1 MYMYIKKA
9 VVTNDDDDLHNI
21 SILIYFVISFII
33 LPRTSKVAPLGVE
46 TSIFLARLCLAGDAA
61 AEVAGDEIAADGG
74 GRA

>member
-9 VVTNDDDDLHNI
+9 VVTNDDDDLHI

-61 AEVAGDEIAADGG
+61 AEDAGDGIAADGG

>member
-9 VVTNDDDDLHNI
+9 VVTNDDDDLHI

-61 AEVAGDEIAADGG
+61 VEVAGDGIADDGG

>member
-9 VVTNDDDDLHNI
+9 VVTNDDDDLHI

-61 AEVAGDEIAADGG
+61 AEVAGDGIVDVGG

>member
-9 VVTNDDDDLHNI
+9 VVTNDDDDLHI

-61 AEVAGDEIAADGG
+61 AEVAGDEIADDGG

>member
-1 MYMYIKKA
+1 MYIKKA
-9 VVTNDDDDLHNI
+9 VVTNDDDDLHI

>member
-1 MYMYIKKA
+1 MYIKKA
-9 VVTNDDDDLHNI
+9 VVTNDDNLHI

-61 AEVAGDEIAADGG
+61 VEVAGDGIADDGG

>member
-9 VVTNDDDDLHNI
+9 VVTNDDDDLHI

-61 AEVAGDEIAADGG
+61 AEVAGDGIADGG

>member
-1 MYMYIKKA
+1 MYIKKA
-9 VVTNDDDDLHNI
+9 VVTNDDDDLHI

-61 AEVAGDEIAADGG
+61 AEVAGDEIADDGG

>member
-1 MYMYIKKA
+1 MYIKKA
-9 VVTNDDDDLHNI
+9 VVTNDDDDLHI

-61 AEVAGDEIAADGG
+61 AKVAGDEIAADGG

>member
-1 MYMYIKKA
+1 MYIKKA
-9 VVTNDDDDLHNI
+9 VVTNDDDDLHI

-61 AEVAGDEIAADGG
+61 VEVAGDGIAADGG

>member
-1 MYMYIKKA
+1 MYIKKA
-9 VVTNDDDDLHNI
+9 VVTNDDDDLHI

-61 AEVAGDEIAADGG
+61 AEVAGDGIANGG
-74 GRA
+74 SRA

>member
-9 VVTNDDDDLHNI
+9 VVTNDDDDLHI

>member
-9 VVTNDDDDLHNI
+9 VVTNDDDDLHI

-61 AEVAGDEIAADGG
+61 AEVAGDGFAADGG

>member
-1 MYMYIKKA
+1 MYIKKA
-9 VVTNDDDDLHNI
+9 VVTNDDDDLHI

-61 AEVAGDEIAADGG
+61 AEVAGDGIADDGG

>member
-1 MYMYIKKA
+1 MYIKKA
-9 VVTNDDDDLHNI
+9 VVTNDDDDLHI

-61 AEVAGDEIAADGG
+61 AEVAGDGIADVGG